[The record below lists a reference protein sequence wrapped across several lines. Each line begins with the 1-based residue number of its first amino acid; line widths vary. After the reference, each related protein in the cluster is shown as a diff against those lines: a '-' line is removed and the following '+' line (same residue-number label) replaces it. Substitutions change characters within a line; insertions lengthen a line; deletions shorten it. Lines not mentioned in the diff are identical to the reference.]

1 MVIFIATVRFKSLN
15 SHNLSKSIPF
25 RGWLFL
31 CFKPHMTININGFP
45 SKAKLVTRANVTD
58 QFDASNMF
66 SLTSQKLD
74 LVQRVML
81 GKIPLTN

>member
-1 MVIFIATVRFKSLN
+1 MGS
-15 SHNLSKSIPF
+15 
-25 RGWLFL
+25 
-31 CFKPHMTININGFP
+31 P

-81 GKIPLTN
+81 GNIPLTN

>member
-1 MVIFIATVRFKSLN
+1 MGS
-15 SHNLSKSIPF
+15 
-25 RGWLFL
+25 
-31 CFKPHMTININGFP
+31 P

-66 SLTSQKLD
+66 SLTSQELD